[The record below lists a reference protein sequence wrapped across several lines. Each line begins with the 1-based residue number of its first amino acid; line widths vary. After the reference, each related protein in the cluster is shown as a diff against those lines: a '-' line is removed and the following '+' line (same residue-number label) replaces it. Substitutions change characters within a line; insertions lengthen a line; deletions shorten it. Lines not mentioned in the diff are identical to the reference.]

1 MVSKIKADFVS
12 TLKICFHLSTCGFKY
27 NSTTFW
33 EMNDASNTSKAK
45 GLDYMGFNS
54 NKILEANN
62 LSNTYQWKGDY
73 YLADFYWKQGGQRKR
88 QTQDT
93 PSNTS
98 QVNTVL

>member
-1 MVSKIKADFVS
+1 MV
-12 TLKICFHLSTCGFKY
+12 LSTTLQHSGKWMMQA
-27 NSTTFW
+27 TLPV
-33 EMNDASNTSKAK
+33 EK

-62 LSNTYQWKGDY
+62 LSNTYQWKGDCS
-73 YLADFYWKQGGQRKR
+73 LADFYWKQGGQQNR

-93 PSNTS
+93 PSNIS